1 MPAIQARQYVTKRQ
15 KSEQRKVN
23 YAKLKEGE
31 AINRKGHIELLDGS
45 VIERVVKGVYL
56 DIGMVKSVLYNKK
69 KIRIQYV
76 GHDEH
81 GKHFFSEILP

>member
-1 MPAIQARQYVTKRQ
+1 MPAIQSRQYVTKRQ
-15 KSEQRKVN
+15 KSEQRTTN
-23 YAKLKEGE
+23 YAKLKGEG
-31 AINRKGHIELLDGS
+31 AINRKGHIELLDGT

-56 DIGMVKSVLYNKK
+56 DIGMVKSVPYNGK
-69 KIRIQYV
+69 KISIQYV